1 MNVTKHTKYIWQID
15 NFLPDDEI
23 DYFLNAVGFYNPTVK
38 ADFRN
43 CLLYTSPSP
52 RDS

>member
-23 DYFLNAVGFYNPTVK
+23 DYFSMLW
-38 ADFRN
+38 
-43 CLLYTSPSP
+43 
-52 RDS
+52 DSIILQ